1 MFQQNL
7 KCYLGFAVCAGEE
20 KKRGR
25 EREKIGV
32 TGRNT
37 ENMFSVKE
45 RKKKT
50 QRGRWVCCY
59 LQDLKSKVIIS
70 HTRKSPLF

>member
-20 KKRGR
+20 KKEG
-25 EREKIGV
+25 EKIGV

-45 RKKKT
+45 RKKT
-50 QRGRWVCCY
+50 PQRGRWVCCY

>member
-20 KKRGR
+20 KKERER

-45 RKKKT
+45 KKKPR
-50 QRGRWVCCY
+50 RGRWVCCY
-59 LQDLKSKVIIS
+59 LQDLKSKVLCS
-70 HTRKSPLF
+70 Q

>member
-45 RKKKT
+45 RKKTPREVDGCAAICK
-50 QRGRWVCCY
+50 
-59 LQDLKSKVIIS
+59 I
-70 HTRKSPLF
+70 

>member
-20 KKRGR
+20 KKEGEK
-25 EREKIGV
+25 ERKLGLQVEILK
-32 TGRNT
+32 
-37 ENMFSVKE
+37 MFSVKE
-45 RKKKT
+45 RKKKP
-50 QRGRWVCCY
+50 QRGRWVCCC